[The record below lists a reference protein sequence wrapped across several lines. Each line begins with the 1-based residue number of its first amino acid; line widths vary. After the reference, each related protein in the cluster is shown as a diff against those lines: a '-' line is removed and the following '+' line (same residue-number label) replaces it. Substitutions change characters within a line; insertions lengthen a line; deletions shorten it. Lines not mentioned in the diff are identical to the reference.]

1 MRLIDADA
9 LIQEAERLY
18 EEWNKA
24 MAGAEGAK
32 QINKVYKMQELSKAV
47 AEVARNMTTYAPHS
61 YELRWIPCSERL
73 PEMHEENDCGV
84 KIKVSEP
91 VLFCEKTGL
100 HACVHI
106 GTCREALEERWWLT
120 REWKTYKDVAAW
132 MPLPEACKE
141 D

>member
-1 MRLIDADA
+1 MRLIDANA
-9 LIQEAERLY
+9 LIREAKHRSE
-18 EEWNKA
+18 
-24 MAGAEGAK
+24 
-32 QINKVYKMQELSKAV
+32 VYKTRGLSKAIADMV
-47 AEVARNMTTYAPHS
+47 QDMTIYAPHP
-61 YELRWIPCSERL
+61 YEMRWIPCSERM

-106 GTCREALEERWWLT
+106 GTCMEAFEERWWLS
-120 REWKTYKDVAAW
+120 REWKTYKDVTAW
-132 MPLPEACKE
+132 MPLPEAYGEE

>member
-1 MRLIDADA
+1 MRLIDVNE
-9 LIQEAERLY
+9 LIREAKRRNETYNLR
-18 EEWNKA
+18 
-24 MAGAEGAK
+24 G
-32 QINKVYKMQELSKAV
+32 LSKAISDIV
-47 AEVARNMTTYAPHS
+47 QDITIYAPCP
-61 YELRWIPCSERL
+61 YEMRWIPCSERL

-106 GTCREALEERWWLT
+106 GTCREAYKERWWLT

-132 MPLPEACKE
+132 MPLPETYGE
-141 D
+141 E